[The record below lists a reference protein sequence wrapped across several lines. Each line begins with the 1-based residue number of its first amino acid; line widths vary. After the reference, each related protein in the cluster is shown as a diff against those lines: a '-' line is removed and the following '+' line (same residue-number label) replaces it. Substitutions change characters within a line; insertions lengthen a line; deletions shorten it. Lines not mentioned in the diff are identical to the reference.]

1 MYRICIYIYIHT
13 LNLNFRSNLNTT
25 NKNEK
30 WNKIDGMTF
39 RAGAHTKQDIRT

>member
-30 WNKIDGMTF
+30 WSKIDDMTF